1 MVAGRTLGM
10 GATGAIAT
18 GLGENVAVGVA
29 GVTGEEATSFG
40 GGGFGSGDCVRD
52 LAVAGTGG
60 GLDGFWAD
68 SCQSKKRD

>member
-1 MVAGRTLGM
+1 M
-10 GATGAIAT
+10 GATGVIAT

-40 GGGFGSGDCVRD
+40 GGGFGRGDCVRD

-60 GLDGFWAD
+60 GLDGF
-68 SCQSKKRD
+68 